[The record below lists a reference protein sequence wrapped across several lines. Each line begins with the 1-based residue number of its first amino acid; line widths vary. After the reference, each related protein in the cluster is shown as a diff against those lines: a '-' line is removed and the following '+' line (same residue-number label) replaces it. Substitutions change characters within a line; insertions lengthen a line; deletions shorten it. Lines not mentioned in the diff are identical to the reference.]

1 MRLGDKVRFLNEIG
15 GGKIVAFQKNNIVL
29 VEDEDGFEIPISI
42 TDIAVVSSDDY
53 STAKTLKSIA
63 QDEKAMSEE
72 SDNRSIKAILNGN
85 NDNESILSEEEN
97 DDPADK
103 IVSFKTPIEEVK
115 GRNKL
120 TAYLAFIPTSKDIS
134 TNTLFKSY
142 FINDSNYYLQYIY
155 CIEKENNW
163 LLYSSGLIEPNT
175 KKIISEVHRNQ
186 LNDLEQVCIQIIA
199 YKEDKEFILK
209 PCINSQFRID
219 AIKFCKQNSFQENP
233 FFNAPALLY
242 TIVKDDKI
250 VRPLQMNVEEI
261 SESMLTNNDAILREN
276 QNKSLASVVQ
286 KSDVKKNTVETIKR
300 DKEGNEFLIIDLHA
314 NKLLEQTEGLTSLD
328 ILNYQLKK
336 FRDTLYYYRKKKNTK
351 IVFIHGKGEGIL
363 RNAIINELRFKY
375 KSYQYQDASFQE
387 YGYGATQ
394 VTIK

>member
-1 MRLGDKVRFLNEIG
+1 MKLGDKVRFLNEIG

-103 IVSFKTPIEEVK
+103 IVSFKTPIEEIK

-175 KKIISEVHRNQ
+175 KEFISEVHRNQ
-186 LNDLEQVCIQIIA
+186 LNDLEKVCIQLIA

-209 PCINSQFRID
+209 PCINTQFRIE
-219 AIKFCKQNSFQENP
+219 AIKFCKQSSFQENP
-233 FFNAPALLY
+233 FFDVPALLY
-242 TIVKDDKI
+242 TIVKDDKV

-276 QNKSLASVVQ
+276 QNKSLDSAVQ
-286 KSDVKKNTVETIKR
+286 KSDVKKNTIETIKK

-328 ILNYQLKK
+328 ILNYQLKE

-375 KSYQYQDASFQE
+375 KNYQYQDASFQE

>member
-1 MRLGDKVRFLNEIG
+1 MKLGDKVRFLNEIG

-53 STAKTLKSIA
+53 STAKALKSIA

-85 NDNESILSEEEN
+85 NDNESILLEEDDE
-97 DDPADK
+97 DPADK
-103 IVSFKTPIEEVK
+103 IVSFKTPIEDVK

-120 TAYLAFIPTSKDIS
+120 TAYLAFIPTSKDIF

-175 KKIISEVHRNQ
+175 KEFISEVHRSQ
-186 LNDLEQVCIQIIA
+186 LNDLEKVCIQLIA
-199 YKEDKEFILK
+199 YKENKEFILK
-209 PCINSQFRID
+209 PCISSQFRID
-219 AIKFCKQNSFQENP
+219 TIKFCKQNSFQENS
-233 FFNAPALLY
+233 FFDEPALLY
-242 TIVKDDKI
+242 TIVKDDKV

-286 KSDVKKNTVETIKR
+286 KSDVKKNTIETIKK

-336 FRDTLYYYRKKKNTK
+336 FRDTLYYYKKKRNTK

>member
-15 GGKIVAFQKNNIVL
+15 EGKIVAFQKNNIVL

-72 SDNRSIKAILNGN
+72 NDNRSIKAILNGN
-85 NDNESILSEEEN
+85 NDDESILLEEDDE
-97 DDPADK
+97 DPADK
-103 IVSFKTPIEEVK
+103 IVSFKAPVEEVK

-120 TAYLAFIPTSKDIS
+120 TAYLAFIPTLKDIS

-163 LLYSSGLIEPNT
+163 LLYSSGVIKPNT
-175 KKIISEVHRNQ
+175 KEFISEVHRNQ
-186 LNDLEQVCIQIIA
+186 LNDLEKVCIQIIA

-209 PCINSQFRID
+209 PCISSQFRID

-233 FFNAPALLY
+233 FFNVPALLY

-261 SESMLTNNDAILREN
+261 SESMLTNNDAILKEN
-276 QNKSLASVVQ
+276 QNKSLDSAVQ
-286 KSDVKKNTVETIKR
+286 KSDVKKNIIETIKK

-394 VTIK
+394 VIIK

>member
-63 QDEKAMSEE
+63 QNEKAMSEE

-85 NDNESILSEEEN
+85 NDNESILLEEDDE
-97 DDPADK
+97 DPADK
-103 IVSFKTPIEEVK
+103 IVSFKAPVEEVK

-120 TAYLAFIPTSKDIS
+120 TAYLAFIPTLKDIS

-142 FINDSNYYLQYIY
+142 FINDSNYHLQYIY

-163 LLYSSGLIEPNT
+163 LLYSSGVIKANT
-175 KKIISEVHRNQ
+175 KEFISEVHKSQ
-186 LNDLEQVCIQIIA
+186 LNDLEKVCIQIIA

-209 PCINSQFRID
+209 PCISSQFRIE
-219 AIKFCKQNSFQENP
+219 AIKFCKQSSFQENP
-233 FFNAPALLY
+233 FLDAPALLY

-261 SESMLTNNDAILREN
+261 SESMLTNNDAILKEN
-276 QNKSLASVVQ
+276 QNKSLDSEVQ
-286 KSDVKKNTVETIKR
+286 KNDVKKNTIETIKK

-314 NKLLEQTEGLTSLD
+314 NKLLEHTEGLTSLD

-336 FRDTLYYYRKKKNTK
+336 FRDTLDYYRKKKNTK

>member
-72 SDNRSIKAILNGN
+72 NDNRSIKAILNGN
-85 NDNESILSEEEN
+85 NDDESILLEEDDE
-97 DDPADK
+97 DPADK
-103 IVSFKTPIEEVK
+103 IVSFKAPVEEVK

-120 TAYLAFIPTSKDIS
+120 TVYLAFIPTLKDIS

-142 FINDSNYYLQYIY
+142 FINDSNYHLQYIY

-163 LLYSSGLIEPNT
+163 LLYSSGVIKPNT
-175 KKIISEVHRNQ
+175 KEFISEVHRNQ
-186 LNDLEQVCIQIIA
+186 LNDLEKVCIQIIA

-209 PCINSQFRID
+209 PCISSQFRID

-233 FFNAPALLY
+233 FFNVPALLY

-261 SESMLTNNDAILREN
+261 SESMLTNNDAILKEN
-276 QNKSLASVVQ
+276 QNKSLDSAVQ
-286 KSDVKKNTVETIKR
+286 KSDVKKNIIETIKK

-314 NKLLEQTEGLTSLD
+314 NKLLEQIEGLTSLD

-394 VTIK
+394 VIIK

>member
-1 MRLGDKVRFLNEIG
+1 MKLGDKVRFLNEIG

-63 QDEKAMSEE
+63 QDEKVMSEE

-85 NDNESILSEEEN
+85 NDNESILLEEDDE
-97 DDPADK
+97 DPADK
-103 IVSFKTPIEEVK
+103 IVSFKTPIEDVK

-120 TAYLAFIPTSKDIS
+120 TAYLAFIPTSKDIF

-175 KKIISEVHRNQ
+175 KEFISEVHRSQ
-186 LNDLEQVCIQIIA
+186 LNDLEKVCIQLIA
-199 YKEDKEFILK
+199 YKENKEFILK
-209 PCINSQFRID
+209 PCISSQFRID
-219 AIKFCKQNSFQENP
+219 TIKFCKQNSFQENS
-233 FFNAPALLY
+233 FFDEPALLY
-242 TIVKDDKI
+242 TIVKDDKV

-286 KSDVKKNTVETIKR
+286 KSDVKKNTIETIKK

-336 FRDTLYYYRKKKNTK
+336 FRDTLYYYKKKRNTK

>member
-1 MRLGDKVRFLNEIG
+1 M
-15 GGKIVAFQKNNIVL
+15 
-29 VEDEDGFEIPISI
+29 
-42 TDIAVVSSDDY
+42 
-53 STAKTLKSIA
+53 
-63 QDEKAMSEE
+63 
-72 SDNRSIKAILNGN
+72 
-85 NDNESILSEEEN
+85 
-97 DDPADK
+97 
-103 IVSFKTPIEEVK
+103 
-115 GRNKL
+115 
-120 TAYLAFIPTSKDIS
+120 
-134 TNTLFKSY
+134 
-142 FINDSNYYLQYIY
+142 
-155 CIEKENNW
+155 
-163 LLYSSGLIEPNT
+163 YSSGLIEPNT
-175 KKIISEVHRNQ
+175 KEFISEVHRSQ
-186 LNDLEQVCIQIIA
+186 LNDLEKVCIQLIA
-199 YKEDKEFILK
+199 YKENKEFILK
-209 PCINSQFRID
+209 PCISSQFRID
-219 AIKFCKQNSFQENP
+219 TIKFCKQNSFQENS
-233 FFNAPALLY
+233 FFDEPALLY
-242 TIVKDDKI
+242 TIVKDDKV

-286 KSDVKKNTVETIKR
+286 KSDVKKNTIETIKK

-336 FRDTLYYYRKKKNTK
+336 FRDTLYYYKKKRNTK

>member
-1 MRLGDKVRFLNEIG
+1 MKLGDKVRFLNEIG

-63 QDEKAMSEE
+63 QNEKAMSEE

-85 NDNESILSEEEN
+85 NDNESILLEEDDE
-97 DDPADK
+97 DPADK
-103 IVSFKTPIEEVK
+103 IVSFKAPVEEVK

-120 TAYLAFIPTSKDIS
+120 TAYLAFIPTLKNIS

-186 LNDLEQVCIQIIA
+186 LNDLEKVCIQIIA

-209 PCINSQFRID
+209 PCISSQFRID
-219 AIKFCKQNSFQENP
+219 AIKFCKQNSFQENS
-233 FFNAPALLY
+233 FFDEPALLY
-242 TIVKDDKI
+242 TIVKEDKV
-250 VRPLQMNVEEI
+250 VRPLQMNVKEI

-276 QNKSLASVVQ
+276 QNKSLDSAVQ
-286 KSDVKKNTVETIKR
+286 KSDVKKNTIETIKK

-336 FRDTLYYYRKKKNTK
+336 FRDTLYYYRKKNTK

>member
-42 TDIAVVSSDDY
+42 TDIVVVSSDDY

-63 QDEKAMSEE
+63 QNEKAMSEE

-85 NDNESILSEEEN
+85 NDNESILLEEDDE
-97 DDPADK
+97 DPADK
-103 IVSFKTPIEEVK
+103 IVSFKAPVEEVK

-120 TAYLAFIPTSKDIS
+120 TAYLAFIPTLKDIS

-142 FINDSNYYLQYIY
+142 FINDSNYHLQYIY

-163 LLYSSGLIEPNT
+163 LLYSSGVIKANT
-175 KKIISEVHRNQ
+175 KEFISEVHKSQ
-186 LNDLEQVCIQIIA
+186 LNDLEKVCIQIIA

-209 PCINSQFRID
+209 PCISSQFRID

-242 TIVKDDKI
+242 TIVKDDKV

-387 YGYGATQ
+387 YGYGATL

>member
-1 MRLGDKVRFLNEIG
+1 
-15 GGKIVAFQKNNIVL
+15 
-29 VEDEDGFEIPISI
+29 
-42 TDIAVVSSDDY
+42 
-53 STAKTLKSIA
+53 
-63 QDEKAMSEE
+63 
-72 SDNRSIKAILNGN
+72 
-85 NDNESILSEEEN
+85 
-97 DDPADK
+97 
-103 IVSFKTPIEEVK
+103 
-115 GRNKL
+115 
-120 TAYLAFIPTSKDIS
+120 
-134 TNTLFKSY
+134 
-142 FINDSNYYLQYIY
+142 
-155 CIEKENNW
+155 
-163 LLYSSGLIEPNT
+163 
-175 KKIISEVHRNQ
+175 
-186 LNDLEQVCIQIIA
+186 
-199 YKEDKEFILK
+199 
-209 PCINSQFRID
+209 
-219 AIKFCKQNSFQENP
+219 
-233 FFNAPALLY
+233 
-242 TIVKDDKI
+242 
-250 VRPLQMNVEEI
+250 MNVEEI

-276 QNKSLASVVQ
+276 QNKSLASVAQ

>member
-1 MRLGDKVRFLNEIG
+1 MKLGDKVRFLNEIG

-29 VEDEDGFEIPISI
+29 IEDEDGFEIPISI

-53 STAKTLKSIA
+53 STANTLKSIV
-63 QDEKAMSEE
+63 QNEKAMSEE
-72 SDNRSIKAILNGN
+72 NDNRSIKAILNGN
-85 NDNESILSEEEN
+85 NDDESILLEEDDE
-97 DDPADK
+97 DPADK
-103 IVSFKTPIEEVK
+103 IVSFKAPVEEVK

-120 TAYLAFIPTSKDIS
+120 TAYLAFIPTLKDIS

-142 FINDSNYYLQYIY
+142 FINDSNYHLQYIY

-163 LLYSSGLIEPNT
+163 LLYSSGVIKPNT
-175 KKIISEVHRNQ
+175 KEFISEVHRNQ
-186 LNDLEQVCIQIIA
+186 LNDLEKVCIQIIA

-209 PCINSQFRID
+209 PCISSQFRID

-233 FFNAPALLY
+233 FFDEPALLY
-242 TIVKDDKI
+242 TIVRDDKV

-276 QNKSLASVVQ
+276 QSLASVVQ

-336 FRDTLYYYRKKKNTK
+336 FRDILYYYRKKKNTK

>member
-63 QDEKAMSEE
+63 QNEKAMSEE

-85 NDNESILSEEEN
+85 NDNESILLEEDDE
-97 DDPADK
+97 DPADK

-175 KKIISEVHRNQ
+175 KEFISEVHRSQ
-186 LNDLEQVCIQIIA
+186 LNNLEKVCIQLIA
-199 YKEDKEFILK
+199 YKEDKGFILK
-209 PCINSQFRID
+209 PCINTLFRID
-219 AIKFCKQNSFQENP
+219 TIKFCKQNSFQENS
-233 FFNAPALLY
+233 FFDEPALLY
-242 TIVKDDKI
+242 TIVKEDKV

-276 QNKSLASVVQ
+276 QNKSLDSAVQ
-286 KSDVKKNTVETIKR
+286 KSDVKKN
-300 DKEGNEFLIIDLHA
+300 IDLHA

>member
-1 MRLGDKVRFLNEIG
+1 MKLGDKVRFLNEIG

-103 IVSFKTPIEEVK
+103 IVSFKTPIEEIK

-175 KKIISEVHRNQ
+175 KEFISEVHRNQ
-186 LNDLEQVCIQIIA
+186 LNDLEKVCIQLIA

-209 PCINSQFRID
+209 PCINTQFRIE
-219 AIKFCKQNSFQENP
+219 AIKFCKQSSFQENP
-233 FFNAPALLY
+233 FFDVPALLY
-242 TIVKDDKI
+242 TIVKDDKV

-276 QNKSLASVVQ
+276 QNKSLDSAVQ
-286 KSDVKKNTVETIKR
+286 KSDVKKNTIETIKK

-375 KSYQYQDASFQE
+375 KNYQYQDASFQE

>member
-63 QDEKAMSEE
+63 QNEKTMSEE
-72 SDNRSIKAILNGN
+72 GDNRSIKAILNGN
-85 NDNESILSEEEN
+85 NDNESILLEEDDE
-97 DDPADK
+97 DPADK
-103 IVSFKTPIEEVK
+103 IVSFKAPVEEVK

-120 TAYLAFIPTSKDIS
+120 TAYLAFIPTLKDIS

-163 LLYSSGLIEPNT
+163 LLYSSGVIKPNT
-175 KKIISEVHRNQ
+175 KEFISEVHRNQ
-186 LNDLEQVCIQIIA
+186 LNDLEKVCIQIIA

-209 PCINSQFRID
+209 PCISSQFRID

-233 FFNAPALLY
+233 FFNVPALLY

-261 SESMLTNNDAILREN
+261 SESMLTNNDAILKEN
-276 QNKSLASVVQ
+276 QNKSLDSAVQ
-286 KSDVKKNTVETIKR
+286 KSDVKKNIIETIKK

-394 VTIK
+394 VIIK

>member
-63 QDEKAMSEE
+63 QNEKTMSEE

-85 NDNESILSEEEN
+85 NDDESILLEEDDE
-97 DDPADK
+97 DPADK
-103 IVSFKTPIEEVK
+103 IVSFKAPVEEVK

-120 TAYLAFIPTSKDIS
+120 TAYLAFIPTLKDIS
-134 TNTLFKSY
+134 TNTLFKGY
-142 FINDSNYYLQYIY
+142 FINDSNYHLQYIY

-163 LLYSSGLIEPNT
+163 LLYSSGVIKPNT
-175 KKIISEVHRNQ
+175 KEFISEVHRNQ
-186 LNDLEQVCIQIIA
+186 LNYLEKVCIQIIA

-209 PCINSQFRID
+209 PCISSQFRID

-233 FFNAPALLY
+233 FFNVPALLY

-261 SESMLTNNDAILREN
+261 SESMLTNNDAILKEN
-276 QNKSLASVVQ
+276 QNKSLDSAVQ
-286 KSDVKKNTVETIKR
+286 KSDVKKNIIETIKK

-363 RNAIINELRFKY
+363 RSAIIN
-375 KSYQYQDASFQE
+375 
-387 YGYGATQ
+387 
-394 VTIK
+394 

>member
-85 NDNESILSEEEN
+85 NDNESILLEEDDE
-97 DDPADK
+97 DPADK
-103 IVSFKTPIEEVK
+103 IVSFKAPVEEVK

-120 TAYLAFIPTSKDIS
+120 TAYLAFIPTLKDIS

-175 KKIISEVHRNQ
+175 KKIISEVHRSQ
-186 LNDLEQVCIQIIA
+186 LNDLEKVCIQIIA

-209 PCINSQFRID
+209 PCISSQFRIE
-219 AIKFCKQNSFQENP
+219 AIKFCKQSSFQENL
-233 FFNAPALLY
+233 FFDVPALLY
-242 TIVKDDKI
+242 TIVKDDKV

-261 SESMLTNNDAILREN
+261 SESMLTNNDAILKEN
-276 QNKSLASVVQ
+276 QNKSLDSEVQ
-286 KSDVKKNTVETIKR
+286 KNDVKKNTIETIKK

>member
-1 MRLGDKVRFLNEIG
+1 MKLGDKVRFLNEIG

-63 QDEKAMSEE
+63 QNEKTMSEE

-85 NDNESILSEEEN
+85 NDNESILLEEDDE
-97 DDPADK
+97 DPADK
-103 IVSFKTPIEEVK
+103 IVSFKAPVEEVK

-120 TAYLAFIPTSKDIS
+120 TVYLAFIPTLKDIS

-142 FINDSNYYLQYIY
+142 FINDSNYHLQYIY

-163 LLYSSGLIEPNT
+163 LLYSSGVIKPNT
-175 KKIISEVHRNQ
+175 KEFISEVHRNQ
-186 LNDLEQVCIQIIA
+186 LNDLEKVCIQIIA

-209 PCINSQFRID
+209 PCISSQFRID

-233 FFNAPALLY
+233 FFNVPALLY

-261 SESMLTNNDAILREN
+261 SESMLTNNDAILKEN
-276 QNKSLASVVQ
+276 QNKSLDSAVQ
-286 KSDVKKNTVETIKR
+286 KSDVKKNIIETIKK

-394 VTIK
+394 VIIK